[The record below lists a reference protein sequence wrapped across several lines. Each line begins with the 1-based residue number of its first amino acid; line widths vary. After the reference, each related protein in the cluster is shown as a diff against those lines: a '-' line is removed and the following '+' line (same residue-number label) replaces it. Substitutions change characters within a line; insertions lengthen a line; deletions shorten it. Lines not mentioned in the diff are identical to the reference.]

1 MAKNH
6 TFAAVDVGGTFT
18 DAVLLRGERLWRCK
32 VPSTPDDPGAAV
44 LAAMARL
51 GGTDLLVHGTT
62 VATNALLE
70 HKLARTVLV
79 TTQGFRDVLALGRQ
93 NRAPA
98 DLYALSPRGRD
109 PLIPRELRLECRE
122 RVGPDGCVEIPLTR
136 AEIARVVASVR
147 KAAPQAVA
155 VCLLHSYANDAH
167 ERALGAAL
175 EKLGLPVTLSCE
187 LAPEFR
193 EYERTLVT
201 AANAALVP
209 RVGAYCRG
217 LARNLAPTRL
227 VLMHSAGG
235 WLPAALAEREP
246 VRLAL
251 SGPAGGIAGVR
262 RTLELEGIARG
273 IAFDVGGTSTD
284 VSLVEPNTALRGVTE
299 IGSWPLRTPSL
310 DIHTIGAGGG
320 SLAFLDGAGVLQVG
334 PHSAGAWPGP
344 ACYGRGGGQP
354 TLTDALVVLGRLPAQ
369 LKLGGELELKPDL
382 AHRVIGKLG
391 AGAPKTTAAAIL
403 RVALAGIERALRRVS
418 VERGQSLTGV
428 PLVPFGGAGGLLV
441 CDLAEGLGVES
452 VLVPRDPGLLC
463 ALGMLATPASRDLSR
478 TVMLRDSPG
487 VLARVK
493 TVAGD
498 LKARAVAEL
507 RDCGLTGRFVA
518 TAGLEAR
525 YRGQSFELCVPL
537 VSDWRKRLDAEHERQ
552 FGYALPD
559 AAAEI
564 VHVRVR
570 VEAPLR
576 APSARFLSP
585 RGKPQPWCNAIDS
598 EPVYARDDLP
608 AGWSLRGPAIVTEL
622 SSCLY
627 LNRGWTLTVTRR
639 GNLLLTR

>member
-235 WLPAALAEREP
+235 WLPAA
-246 VRLAL
+246 
-251 SGPAGGIAGVR
+251 
-262 RTLELEGIARG
+262 
-273 IAFDVGGTSTD
+273 
-284 VSLVEPNTALRGVTE
+284 
-299 IGSWPLRTPSL
+299 
-310 DIHTIGAGGG
+310 
-320 SLAFLDGAGVLQVG
+320 
-334 PHSAGAWPGP
+334 
-344 ACYGRGGGQP
+344 
-354 TLTDALVVLGRLPAQ
+354 
-369 LKLGGELELKPDL
+369 
-382 AHRVIGKLG
+382 
-391 AGAPKTTAAAIL
+391 
-403 RVALAGIERALRRVS
+403 
-418 VERGQSLTGV
+418 
-428 PLVPFGGAGGLLV
+428 
-441 CDLAEGLGVES
+441 
-452 VLVPRDPGLLC
+452 
-463 ALGMLATPASRDLSR
+463 
-478 TVMLRDSPG
+478 
-487 VLARVK
+487 
-493 TVAGD
+493 
-498 LKARAVAEL
+498 
-507 RDCGLTGRFVA
+507 
-518 TAGLEAR
+518 
-525 YRGQSFELCVPL
+525 
-537 VSDWRKRLDAEHERQ
+537 
-552 FGYALPD
+552 
-559 AAAEI
+559 
-564 VHVRVR
+564 
-570 VEAPLR
+570 
-576 APSARFLSP
+576 
-585 RGKPQPWCNAIDS
+585 
-598 EPVYARDDLP
+598 
-608 AGWSLRGPAIVTEL
+608 
-622 SSCLY
+622 
-627 LNRGWTLTVTRR
+627 
-639 GNLLLTR
+639 